1 MESYLLGVYEKGMP
15 GTLSLKEKLMETR
28 VAGFDYME
36 LSVDE
41 SDEKLAR
48 LDWSTKEI
56 GDLVAAQL
64 ETGIPIKSIC
74 LSGHR
79 RFPLGHPD
87 ASVRQKSLEIMRRAV
102 SLSARLGVRIIQ
114 IAGYDVYYEPHTEAT
129 RQSFATN
136 LALSTEMA
144 AREGITLAFETMETE
159 FLNTVEKAMYW
170 VDSVDSPYLQ
180 VYPDSGNITNA
191 ALQYKTTVLDDLES
205 GRGHI
210 SALHLKETKPGIYR
224 EVPYGQGHVD
234 FAAISTKAFEL
245 GVRLFVG
252 EFWHTGE
259 KNWKDILNGNNQFL
273 RKNLDNAAK
282 QREAVK

>member
-1 MESYLLGVYEKGMP
+1 MEAYLLGVYEKGMP
-15 GTLSLKEKLMETR
+15 GTLSLKEKLVEART
-28 VAGFDYME
+28 AGFDYME

-48 LDWSTKEI
+48 LDWSKDEI
-56 GDLVAAQL
+56 GSLLAVQL

-87 ASVRQKSLEIMRRAV
+87 VSVRQKSLEIMQKAV

-114 IAGYDVYYEPHTEAT
+114 IAGYDVYYEPSSEST
-129 RQSFATN
+129 RASFAKN
-136 LALSTEMA
+136 LALSTRMA

-159 FLNTVEKAMYW
+159 FLNTVGKAMEW
-170 VDSVDSPYLQ
+170 VKRMESPYLQ

-191 ALQYKTTVLDDLES
+191 ALQYKTSVLDDLES
-205 GRGHI
+205 GRGHL
-210 SALHLKETKPGIYR
+210 SAVHLKETKTGIYR

-234 FAAISTKAFEL
+234 FAAIGSKSFEL
-245 GVRLFVG
+245 GVRMFVG
-252 EFWHTGE
+252 EFWHVGE
-259 KNWKDILNGNNQFL
+259 KDWKETLKGNNRFL
-273 RKNLDNAAK
+273 REILDTAAK
-282 QREAVK
+282 QGEA